1 MADLAGASVKSV
13 TPFKLYRKLSFH
25 GGANV
30 QTITGPVT
38 ITALHGDIQLINGGA
53 STRVVTL
60 PTVASGAKSGMI
72 FVILNTG
79 STNSLTVNRPTSTLV
94 VTLTAGQSCMVVHDG
109 TIWRLA
115 MFSGT

>member
-30 QTITGPVT
+30 QTISGPVT

-53 STRVVTL
+53 ATRILTL
-60 PTVASGAKSGMI
+60 PTVAAGAKSGMI

-79 STNSLTVNRPTSTLV
+79 ATNSLTLNKPAATTLA
-94 VTLTAGQSCMVVHDG
+94 TLTAGQSCMVVHDG
-109 TIWRLA
+109 TDWRLA
-115 MFSGT
+115 MYSGT